1 MLVAFKS
8 YDIISA
14 PKRSYL
20 LNSGSID
27 LHARIGK
34 NQGSKGASDLVTFS
48 SRNERHCSQSIVNS
62 KGRSESGIRG
72 SNDPKLCIF
81 CSVNFV
87 IGTLWNLLVF
97 VGITLIWNVYDL
109 TFVSTT
115 VSVPIFQISQK
126 ARILNLFCFWKWVLG
141 STPSMPLLSILY
153 DSFMNQ

>member
-87 IGTLWNLLVF
+87 IGT
-97 VGITLIWNVYDL
+97 
-109 TFVSTT
+109 
-115 VSVPIFQISQK
+115 
-126 ARILNLFCFWKWVLG
+126 
-141 STPSMPLLSILY
+141 PL
-153 DSFMNQ
+153 

>member
-81 CSVNFV
+81 CSVIFI
-87 IGTLWNLLVF
+87 IGAPLY
-97 VGITLIWNVYDL
+97 ITL
-109 TFVSTT
+109 FS
-115 VSVPIFQISQK
+115 
-126 ARILNLFCFWKWVLG
+126 
-141 STPSMPLLSILY
+141 SILHLERKTMC
-153 DSFMNQ
+153 SQL